1 MVLPLLGLSK
11 PSSTGCAMA
20 CAMSPQLPQA
30 LLDQGSSLYVCSH
43 QSLCVG
49 FVCSHKFVCS
59 HRFVCPGF
67 VSMSKIC
74 LCFPLW
80 ALPLPSVVAL
90 AALLLL

>member
-49 FVCSHKFVCS
+49 FVCSH
-59 HRFVCPGF
+59 RFVCPDF
-67 VSMSKIC
+67 VSMSKFC

-80 ALPLPSVVAL
+80 ALPFPSVVAL